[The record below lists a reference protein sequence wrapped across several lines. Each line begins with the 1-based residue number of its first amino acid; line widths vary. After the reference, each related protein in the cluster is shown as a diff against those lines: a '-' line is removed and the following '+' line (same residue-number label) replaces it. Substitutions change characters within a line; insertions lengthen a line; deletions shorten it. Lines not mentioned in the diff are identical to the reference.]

1 MGGRIITQ
9 NYTYHID
16 RCKKIKEKRMENVL
30 EITRYKVKLSGVS
43 DIMFDR
49 FYDYSKEQKPPEQK
63 LYLTDGNVC
72 VLPQAN
78 IEAFLFGE
86 NPQGCAKAFEG
97 KKGKEYIRMGMS
109 HVFID
114 EAIIP
119 FTDDKEKPIVFNGF
133 KDQFWIHEGSPRS
146 KSGSLSIKQE
156 MKQRPVLRLPWNLT
170 FTFRLIKNTHIDGS
184 KLYNWMVRGGM
195 QIAMG
200 TYRPR
205 WGRFIVTEFEEVKE

>member
-1 MGGRIITQ
+1 
-9 NYTYHID
+9 
-16 RCKKIKEKRMENVL
+16 MEL
-30 EITRYKVKLSGVS
+30 EITKIKVKIAGISE
-43 DIMFDR
+43 IMFDR

-63 LYLTDGNVC
+63 LYLADENRV

-114 EAIIP
+114 ETIIP
-119 FTDDKEKPIVFNGF
+119 FTDDEGKEIIFDGF
-133 KDQFWIHEGSPRS
+133 GNEHFWIHEGSPRS

-156 MKQRPVLRLPWNLT
+156 MKQRPVLKMPWSLS
-170 FTFRLIKNTHIDGS
+170 FTFRLIKNTSIDET

-195 QIAMG
+195 QIAIG

-205 WGRFIVTEFEEVKE
+205 WGRFMVEDWKIIE

>member
-1 MGGRIITQ
+1 
-9 NYTYHID
+9 
-16 RCKKIKEKRMENVL
+16 MENGL
-30 EITRYKVKLSGVS
+30 EIQRIRVKLSGVS
-43 DIMFDR
+43 DVMFDR
-49 FYDYSKEQKPPEQK
+49 FMDYSKEQRPPEQK
-63 LYLTDGNVC
+63 LYLIDGNVA

-114 EAIIP
+114 ESVIP
-119 FTDDKEKPIVFNGF
+119 FTDDSGEKIVFSGF
-133 KDQFWIHEGSPRS
+133 NDGHFWIHEGSPRS

-156 MKQRPVLRLPWNLT
+156 MKQRPVLKAPWNLE
-170 FTFRLIKNTHIDGS
+170 FTFRLIKNNLIDPT

-195 QIAMG
+195 QIAIG

-205 WGRFIVTEFEEVKE
+205 WGRFVVSEYEEIL